1 MGKLSRRTKIII
13 AFVAIVIAGY
23 LVVRFTQQSAAVPQS
38 FTDARSQGA
47 IIAQNIVNLSNQST
61 DQLEQVD
68 TLDQQGDYKDAL
80 AIVTTLVSQSTDIRN
95 QAVQLSTQVE
105 AMTQALSGISNFDA
119 QQAALEAI
127 SNRLA
132 LINQLINYS
141 GDLGNLL
148 TVLQGRF
155 SGAGGTNTQVTTL
168 VNQINTDVNAI
179 NNYNSQATQAM
190 DKFDSIVGGN
200 STSS

>member
-1 MGKLSRRTKIII
+1 MINPMRKLSRRTKIII
-13 AFVAIVIAGY
+13 AFVAIVAAGY
-23 LVVRFTQQSAAVPQS
+23 FIVRFTQKSAAVPPD
-38 FTDARSQGA
+38 FTSARSQGA

-61 DQLEQVD
+61 AQLEQVD
-68 TLDQQGDYKDAL
+68 QQDQQGNYQGAL

-105 AMTQALSGISNFDA
+105 NMTQALSGISNFDA
-119 QQAALEAI
+119 QQAALESI

-148 TVLQGRF
+148 SVLQGRF
-155 SGAGGTNTQVTTL
+155 SGAGGTNSQVTTL
-168 VNQINTDVNAI
+168 VNQI
-179 NNYNSQATQAM
+179 
-190 DKFDSIVGGN
+190 
-200 STSS
+200 